1 MRGVDFESREEK
13 RVLAHGRGGPA
24 EDAPV
29 LRGGD
34 ERSVGIRREERRV
47 RAGLRP
53 LARAGGADPERDG
66 LRRSQ
71 PGWTVTST
79 PRGGFRPAR
88 RTDTRFFNPTDG
100 RGTEGRH
107 MKKRN
112 VGRPRDG
119 DPAETRREI
128 LRAAEESFAA
138 SGFVGATTRQVAAR
152 AGVNVATLH
161 YHFGNKE
168 RLYRAV
174 LDAAVAGEVPEAGK
188 ATSPADRLTGSRGGA
203 LELRL
208 DAPLAAPAQPPPPP
222 GRARPRARTARTRR
236 STTRARSSSSGRS
249 RTWAAKGGCPPA
261 DVARFVLTLMDGALV
276 AARNGHGADAP
287 APETPRRAV
296 VAAALKRRAV
306 LKREKE
312 RREELEG
319 EGGGSAGY
327 PLAPA
332 LSPFLLLHFL
342 EISPLSFP
350 ALPARGR
357 AR

>member
-1 MRGVDFESREEK
+1 MRRERPGAEEERDALRSRGREGFERAGAPCGAVGAHAFEERASDAEAAVRGVDFESREEE

-79 PRGGFRPAR
+79 LRGGFRPAR
-88 RTDTRFFNPTDG
+88 RTDDRCFFNPTDG
-100 RGTEGRH
+100 RERKVG

-174 LDAAVAGEVPEAGK
+174 LDAAVAGEVPEDGK
-188 ATSPADRLTGSRGGA
+188 ATSPADRLTGVVEALWNFGWTRPSLPRLSLLHRLAGPAAGENGA
-203 LELRL
+203 H
-208 DAPLAAPAQPPPPP
+208 APLDD
-222 GRARPRARTARTRR
+222 PRAKLLERTIADV
-236 STTRARSSSSGRS
+236 G
-249 RTWAAKGGCPPA
+249 AKGGCPPA
-261 DVARFVLTLMDGALV
+261 DVARFVLILMDGALV
-276 AARNGHGADAP
+276 AARNGHGAEAP
-287 APETPRRAV
+287 APETPCRAV
-296 VAAALKRRAV
+296 VAAALKAT
-306 LKREKE
+306 
-312 RREELEG
+312 G
-319 EGGGSAGY
+319 
-327 PLAPA
+327 
-332 LSPFLLLHFL
+332 LS
-342 EISPLSFP
+342 
-350 ALPARGR
+350 
-357 AR
+357 